1 MMLPDLETNTGEK
14 VDASVLAGKVVA
26 LYFSA
31 HWCPPCRGFTP
42 KLAAAFEM
50 ANEDS
55 ERFQVVF
62 VSSDESAEAQAN
74 YMAEMH
80 GNWLRVPF
88 ASPTRDFLKQKYGC
102 FVAKEQPLWPSVAR
116 RNGIPSL
123 VVIGPAG
130 EELEFDGVG
139 VVAKAGVPEA
149 WFSKFMDA
157 TAAGRVAIEA
167 AWVEFSKD
175 GQFKKAQ
182 LGAMMR
188 KEQEEWGQIWSD
200 NDYPNWLKEQF
211 ASMAGSEDRNA
222 VATKAQFFEW
232 YPTFAT
238 HLDGVKAAA
247 LAEQAA
253 RDAEREA
260 KAAKPCWEGKL
271 WSCAM
276 PRLDEAINTAW
287 EAGKVPLIVDASYN
301 EGERESGFSPLETF
315 YSYST
320 ACFVEMKKLSVQ
332 VAVKKEKTIEQA
344 KDEVAKQ
351 LLAAI
356 KTGNPFVML
365 CSTGVPPLEKYF
377 DAEKLPKEVLA
388 AAAVREAQ
396 ARDNV
401 HDTLFGPMVKRFE
414 EDNKGKAAPWGT
426 ILRVHEGFRT
436 VVVTK
441 FLPDGEDSYEGFLKD
456 TFPLDQM
463 QAIKVVIAD

>member
-1 MMLPDLETNTGEK
+1 MPPKAPPKKKKAAAGGKAEPV
-14 VDASVLAGKVVA
+14 VDPEVLKKAFAVFDFDQDGHINQKELTSVLARAGQG
-26 LYFSA
+26 L
-31 HWCPPCRGFTP
+31 TP
-42 KLAAAFEM
+42 WAPEQIEAVMKQLDLDHDGLISMDELAQGWNKLM
-50 ANEDS
+50 KG
-55 ERFQVVF
+55 
-62 VSSDESAEAQAN
+62 
-74 YMAEMH
+74 H
-80 GNWLRVPF
+80 
-88 ASPTRDFLKQKYGC
+88 PTVMG
-102 FVAKEQPLWPSVAR
+102 
-116 RNGIPSL
+116 SL
-123 VVIGPAG
+123 
-130 EELEFDGVG
+130 
-139 VVAKAGVPEA
+139 
-149 WFSKFMDA
+149 DA

-232 YPTFAT
+232 YPTFAA

-247 LAEQAA
+247 MAEQAA

-356 KTGNPFVML
+356 KTGNPFVLL

-388 AAAVREAQ
+388 AASVKEAQ

-414 EDNKGKAAPWGT
+414 EDNKGKTAPWGT